1 MNKKETSAQ
10 YITRYM
16 RERCTD
22 AQLMSIAAEICKVA
36 SATQPTSMA
45 VALVRIC
52 NSMEGAE
59 DSDLDGWVAW
69 AQRNEAPEAPALP
82 EKVNGTLSAHAE
94 AQGTGV
100 EDILPKVTH
109 TEEEWAER
117 KRVENHIKH
126 QWTRRFGPGETD
138 QKRELCF
145 LASVV
150 VTMLRQDTDSLLDKL
165 KSYVDEEFVDES
177 EQA

>member
-36 SATQPTSMA
+36 SASQPTSMA

-59 DSDLDGWVAW
+59 DSDLDGWVSW
-69 AQRNEAPEAPALP
+69 ARRNEAPEAPLAPSIP
-82 EKVNGTLSAHAE
+82 EKVNGNSHAE
-94 AQGTGV
+94 AQGI

-109 TEEEWAER
+109 TEEEWTER
-117 KRVENHIKH
+117 
-126 QWTRRFGPGETD
+126 
-138 QKRELCF
+138 
-145 LASVV
+145 
-150 VTMLRQDTDSLLDKL
+150 
-165 KSYVDEEFVDES
+165 
-177 EQA
+177 

>member
-69 AQRNEAPEAPALP
+69 AQRNEAPLVPSIP
-82 EKVNGTLSAHAE
+82 EKVNGTVHAQAE
-94 AQGTGV
+94 AQGV

-109 TEEEWAER
+109 TEEEWTER
-117 KRVENHIKH
+117 KRVENLIKH

-145 LASVV
+145 LASVI